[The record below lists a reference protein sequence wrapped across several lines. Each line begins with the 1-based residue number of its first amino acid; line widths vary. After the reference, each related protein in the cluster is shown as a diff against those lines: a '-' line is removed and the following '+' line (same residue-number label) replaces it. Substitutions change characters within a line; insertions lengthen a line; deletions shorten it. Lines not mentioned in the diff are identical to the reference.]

1 MKTLGYGVTAL
12 AVSIVP
18 VEYPALLGF
27 VIILADVFCALML
40 VLGGLML
47 VLGFWSR
54 WVALAALPFVLGVV
68 LKHLPNGWVFSNPHG
83 GWSCPAFRTAALV
96 VQMLLGDGV
105 YSLRS
110 VLRGETRGSSLRIHL
125 VRSHPAACQK
135 PHQRRPSP
143 TFCCS

>member
-40 VLGGLML
+40 VLGS
-47 VLGFWSR
+47 WSR

-83 GWSCPAFRTAALV
+83 GWSCPAFWTAALV

-135 PHQRRPSP
+135 PHQRRPSL

>member
-1 MKTLGYGVTAL
+1 MKTLDYGVTAL

-27 VIILADVFCALML
+27 VIILADVFCA
-40 VLGGLML
+40 LML

-143 TFCCS
+143 IFCCS

>member
-68 LKHLPNGWVFSNPHG
+68 LKHLPKAGSSPIRTVVGVAQRSGPRHWSFRCCWVTVSILSARFCEARLG
-83 GWSCPAFRTAALV
+83 AAL
-96 VQMLLGDGV
+96 
-105 YSLRS
+105 S
-110 VLRGETRGSSLRIHL
+110 VFTWSDLIQPH
-125 VRSHPAACQK
+125 VRSHTSGVPA
-135 PHQRRPSP
+135 
-143 TFCCS
+143 